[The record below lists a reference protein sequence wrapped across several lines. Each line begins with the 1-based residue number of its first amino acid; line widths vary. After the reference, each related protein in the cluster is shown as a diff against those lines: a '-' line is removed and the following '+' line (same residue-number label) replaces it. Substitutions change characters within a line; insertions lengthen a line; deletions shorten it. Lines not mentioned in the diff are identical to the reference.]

1 MNKHLKIQKI
11 QKRIKERLERSKVKN
26 GCDIGDALPNH
37 LYPYKCTVCGKSLL
51 PDWVESDCDK
61 DIAHFNK
68 NDKLYDVCV
77 TCSVEM
83 GLISK
88 LDLNS
93 VKEGDI
99 IGSQYIDGQF
109 TPIYYKE

>member
-11 QKRIKERLERSKVKN
+11 QKRIKERLERSKIKN
-26 GCDIGDALPNH
+26 DCDTGDALPNH

-51 PDWVESDCDK
+51 PDWVEN
-61 DIAHFNK
+61 DIERNIACFDK
-68 NDKLYDVCV
+68 NDKLYDVCCV
-77 TCSVEM
+77 CSGEL

-88 LDLNS
+88 LDLNPL
-93 VKEGDI
+93 KEGDL
-99 IGSQYIDGQF
+99 IGSEYIDGQF